1 MFRSLLLLVVAT
13 ACLLAPAA
21 QAADTRYVTDQLV
34 ITLRDA
40 ADANA
45 KVLTTL
51 HTDAA
56 VEVLQDEGRFLK
68 VRTSDGQEGYVLS
81 QYITGDTPKS
91 AITAGL
97 EKTVDQLKAR
107 QVALAKEKDGLSAQL
122 ATAKSS
128 QGEQLKA
135 LQQQHDQLADE
146 LSRTQASLKEETA
159 RYQALATSAKNVVQ
173 TVKERDELR
182 ATNTSLT
189 TEVETLREENAH
201 MLRTGMIRWFLAGA
215 GVFFFGWLAGKVSRR
230 KRRGF

>member
-1 MFRSLLLLVVAT
+1 MARSLLFFVAL

-45 KVLTTL
+45 KVLATL
-51 HTDAA
+51 RTDTA

-68 VRTSDGQEGYVLS
+68 VRTRDGQEGFVLS
-81 QYITGDTPKS
+81 QYITRDTPKPV
-91 AITAGL
+91 IIAGL
-97 EKTVDQLKAR
+97 EKTVDRLKAK
-107 QVALAKEKDGLSAQL
+107 QITLTKEKDDLATQL
-122 ATAKSS
+122 AAAKTS
-128 QGEQLKA
+128 QGDQIQT
-135 LQQQHDQLADE
+135 LQRQHDQLAEE
-146 LSRTQASLKEETA
+146 LTRTQSALKAQTA
-159 RYQALATSAKNVVQ
+159 RYQALAASAKNVMQ

-182 ATNTSLT
+182 SANSSLSA
-189 TEVETLREENAH
+189 EVATLRKENSQ